1 MDLQKYIELAI
12 RTESQQDELVVN
24 PQLVVN
30 LLSLYNAAGR
40 MLDQLK
46 KHTFYG
52 KKYNVDQFNG
62 DYQTLV
68 VTLQHL
74 THKSFRLNGTSEE
87 MGEEP
92 VKDINPRLFH
102 AIIGIATESTE
113 LCEALYDIMTH
124 RKEVD
129 LVNLREENGDLNWYQ
144 SIFYDT
150 MKQLGYKG
158 TWEDDLEKNI
168 AKLKKRYPE
177 KFTSEKAINRDTKS
191 ERKILE
197 DNE

>member
-1 MDLQKYIELAI
+1 MDLEKYIGLAT
-12 RTESQQDELVVN
+12 RTESHLKNLEVN

-30 LLSLYNAAGR
+30 LLALFTASGR

-46 KHTFYG
+46 KHTFYN
-52 KKYNVDQFNG
+52 KEYDVDQFNG
-62 DYQTLV
+62 DYQMLVTTLH
-68 VTLQHL
+68 HL
-74 THKSFRLNGTSEE
+74 THKSFQLNGTSKD

-92 VKDINPRLFH
+92 IKEVNPRLFH

-113 LCEALYDIMTH
+113 LCEALYDIMTR

-129 LVNLREENGDLNWYQ
+129 LINLREEIGDISWY
-144 SIFYDT
+144 IAVFFDT
-150 MKQLGYKG
+150 LKELGCEEK
-158 TWEDDLEKNI
+158 WEETLVKNI

-177 KFTSEKAINRDTKS
+177 KFTSEKAINRDTES

-197 DNE
+197 ED